1 MPRSFAALALIALAA
16 ACGPQI
22 SSSVIVKS
30 PPQPADHDIQVFLTR
45 VPECP
50 YQELGTVKASEGA
63 LAGGVNT
70 YLPAMKR
77 RARELGGDALVG
89 YKIADTTA
97 GYVAVAPNVTAAVE
111 GEIHSAVVVR
121 FTNPDCMK

>member
-1 MPRSFAALALIALAA
+1 MPRSFAALVLIALAA

-22 SSSVIVKS
+22 ASSVIVKS

-50 YQELGTVKASEGA
+50 YQELGTVTASEGA

-89 YKIADTTA
+89 YKTANTTA
-97 GYVAVAPNVTAAVE
+97 GYVTVAPNVTAAVD

-121 FTNPDCMK
+121 FTKPDCMK

>member
-1 MPRSFAALALIALAA
+1 MPRSFAALALIALVA

-22 SSSVIVKS
+22 SSSVIVKAS
-30 PPQPADHDIQVFLTR
+30 PQPTDHDIQVFLTR

-50 YQELGTVKASEGA
+50 YQELGTVTASEGA
-63 LAGGVNT
+63 FAGGVNT
-70 YLPAMKR
+70 YLPAMKK
-77 RARELGGDALVG
+77 RARELGGDALIG
-89 YKIADTTA
+89 YKTASTTA

>member
-1 MPRSFAALALIALAA
+1 MATCYLGASFEPCHGLGTICRDRSL
-16 ACGPQI
+16 P
-22 SSSVIVKS
+22 
-30 PPQPADHDIQVFLTR
+30 R

-50 YQELGTVKASEGA
+50 YQELATVTASEGA

-89 YKIADTTA
+89 YKTANTTA
-97 GYVAVAPNVTAAVE
+97 GYVAVAPNVTAAVD

-121 FTNPDCMK
+121 FTKPDCMK